1 MRAEQTLVGQGV
13 ITVCQLIVQYFRGLQ
28 RILENTVTNH
38 HNLSLI
44 VDNAVGILANLRK
57 LDVQYEHNWEHS
69 FVTHANT
76 KDICRNLGNF
86 VLKENKDN

>member
-1 MRAEQTLVGQGV
+1 MGQGV

-69 FVTHANT
+69 FVTHSNS
-76 KDICRNLGNF
+76 KNICRNLGNF
-86 VLKENKDN
+86 VLKKNKDN